1 MKANTRARI
10 GAVALITLVVAA
22 CGDPDTTD
30 RRGYT
35 KAPLEN
41 PQPLI
46 RGEQPGEM
54 ARYGQPNRVVA
65 EAIVLPEAEPVPVA
79 GPAAPVATVD
89 LPEGVTQEMVAQGE
103 EIFNRGATC
112 FTCHGAGGIGG
123 PLAPALNEADWI
135 HIDGSFDSIVQIIV
149 AGVPVPQQYPAPMPP
164 LGGSALSD
172 EQVRQIAA
180 YIYAISR

>member
-1 MKANTRARI
+1 MKAMTRARL
-10 GAVALITLVVAA
+10 GAVTLIAVFAAA
-22 CGDPDTTD
+22 CGDPATTD

-54 ARYGQPNRVVA
+54 AQYGQPNRLVA
-65 EAIVLPEAEPVPVA
+65 DAIELPEAA
-79 GPAAPVATVD
+79 PAASAPGPTVAAVE

-112 FTCHGAGGIGG
+112 FTCHGAGGAGG
-123 PLAPALNEADWI
+123 PLAPALNESDWI
-135 HIDGSFDSIVQIIV
+135 HIDGSFESIVQIIV
-149 AGVPVPQQYPAPMPP
+149 AGVPTPQQYPAPMPP
-164 LGGSALSD
+164 LGGSSLSD
-172 EQVRQIAA
+172 EQVRQISA
-180 YIYAISR
+180 YVYAISR